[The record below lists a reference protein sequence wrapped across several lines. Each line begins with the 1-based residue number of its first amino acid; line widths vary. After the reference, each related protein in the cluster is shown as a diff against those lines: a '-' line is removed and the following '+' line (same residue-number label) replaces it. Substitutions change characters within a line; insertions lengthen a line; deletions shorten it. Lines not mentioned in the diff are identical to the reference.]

1 MPLRPPLTRDED
13 VTVLRNLRAEE
24 QAGEI
29 YETLCE
35 QEEARQRAEWEAEF
49 DSPFKPDGA
58 EIHRVVMR
66 QMAAMS
72 E

>member
-13 VTVLRNLRAEE
+13 LTVLRKLRAQE

-29 YETLCE
+29 YEALCE
-35 QEEARQRAEWEAEF
+35 QEEARQRAEWEF

-58 EIHRVVMR
+58 EIHWVVIR
-66 QMAAMS
+66 QIAAMS